1 MFIPSYRIA
10 SRANREITP
19 PLCLGAA
26 LRQPSF
32 PARRVELRE
41 RVNRPD
47 QRAATATQNPKSTI
61 LRIYPMNP
69 EPPPAPAQ
77 NLKSAFFRIY
87 PMNPE
92 PTAAIAQPQIH
103 DSPNLPYEPR
113 AAHATRAKPQIRVS
127 PNPPHEPRAAPGSRA
142 KPQIRVLPNLPHE
155 PRANRGIRTKPQIHV
170 FTNQPFGLATAGDAL
185 PGTHDGSIPADLRL
199 PPIALRGSRTS
210 LYNRQIASV
219 GLLSTAE
226 QRCAQAG

>member
-32 PARRVELRE
+32 AAGRVELRE

-77 NLKSAFFRIY
+77 NLKSAFCRIY

-113 AAHATRAKPQIRVS
+113 ATHAT
-127 PNPPHEPRAAPGSRA
+127 RA

-155 PRANRGIRTKPQIHV
+155 PRANRGIRTKPQIHF
-170 FTNQPFGLATAGDAL
+170 FTNQPYGLATAGDAL
-185 PGTHDGSIPADLRL
+185 PGTHDVPISADLRL